1 MTVGNSDKNI
11 YFKLLKMISLS
22 VFFLLPEPQTNCP
35 GIARCDDCF
44 GDDLDATTC
53 SALRKK
59 NSSETNVKEKLDS
72 LQVVCI
78 VGKCFLHIIECIL
91 CTHLFDSTSSPC
103 T

>member
-59 NSSETNVKEKLDS
+59 KLKRNERKRKIGFFAS
-72 LQVVCI
+72 CLYRWEM
-78 VGKCFLHIIECIL
+78 FFTYH
-91 CTHLFDSTSSPC
+91 
-103 T
+103 